1 MINLLQKLKNI
12 VVKEGIQVD
21 YTGMM
26 IYLLTSEQAPYKS
39 YVLNIEN
46 NETFEKILKANFEH
60 ANLEDIR
67 ISDYV
72 EESRPNFP
80 EEVSHLDLSD
90 IPKYAQI
97 LESINR
103 NNIDRQNRNI
113 LSKRNFKDV
122 VSKSKG
128 YVIQVMYNEA
138 GIDKSIFAYFRMTR
152 SAFLTGEDKM
162 FTFGESDGSLLK
174 EFNEPQLKFGEKL
187 VSASLEDKM
196 FIFSGNDFEILLKYD
211 ELVNS
216 SSVIALDNMA
226 TKHLINDFDEFR
238 AYCEDS
244 ILMKRKL
251 HKIRSK
257 GNLDNIS
264 VDDFRRVKNVCGDKL
279 MVDINNDNTISFNPN
294 KKKQSIEHILRI
306 YNDEGAETIIS
317 RKPIFADKKIEM

>member
-1 MINLLQKLKNI
+1 MRNLLQKLNNI
-12 VVKEGIQVD
+12 IVKEGIQVD

-26 IYLLTSEQAPYKS
+26 IYLLTSEQEPYKS

-46 NETFEKILKANFEH
+46 NETFEKILKSNFEH

-90 IPKYAQI
+90 IPKYAPI

-113 LSKRNFKDV
+113 LSKRNFKDI

-138 GIDKSIFAYFRMTR
+138 GIDKSIFAYFRMTK

-162 FTFGESDGSLLK
+162 FKFGESDGSLLK

-187 VSASLEDKM
+187 VSVAIEDKM

-216 SSVIALDNMA
+216 SSVIALDNMG

-238 AYCEDS
+238 IYCEGS

-264 VDDFRRVKNVCGDKL
+264 VDDFRRVKSVCGDKL
-279 MVDINNDNTISFNPN
+279 MVNINDDNTISFNPN